1 MGTERTILQDRP
13 ERAGNRPTAAP
24 AGHRSRG
31 SATDASDTAAHH
43 SSFQGALR
51 GCRSTARD
59 SQAQSSCLSRRRDL
73 GEPAVSMRRLAT
85 VIAVAAAHGVGI
97 VAELEAFVVTSPS
110 GPTPP
115 QYGNLMTTSIF
126 WPNETAADGTVFAC
140 TYLPTLVLAN
150 DTRLIAHGRCYT
162 ARQAAMSSECGGF
175 HVSAT
180 ARGSAAAADAASPV
194 ALGPV
199 NLCQKHSDDG
209 GMCQPAVSHER
220 LLSKLTVCSTR
231 TAAAR
236 LQV

>member
-1 MGTERTILQDRP
+1 MGTERTRIG
-13 ERAGNRPTAAP
+13 RAGNAAP
-24 AGHRSRG
+24 AAAGNRASIAPRPRPRIG
-31 SATDASDTAAHH
+31 ATDASSDTALAAHHH

-162 ARQAAMSSECGGF
+162 ARQAAGGRAAHAVSVTQLAEGWPRSSNGRRAGGF
-175 HVSAT
+175 
-180 ARGSAAAADAASPV
+180 V
-194 ALGPV
+194 AL
-199 NLCQKHSDDG
+199 NC
-209 GMCQPAVSHER
+209 E
-220 LLSKLTVCSTR
+220 
-231 TAAAR
+231 
-236 LQV
+236 